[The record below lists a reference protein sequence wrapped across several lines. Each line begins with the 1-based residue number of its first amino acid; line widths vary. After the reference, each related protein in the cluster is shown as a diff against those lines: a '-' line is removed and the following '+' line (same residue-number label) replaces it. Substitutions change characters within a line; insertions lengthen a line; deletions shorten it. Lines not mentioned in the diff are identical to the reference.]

1 MPMPADTEVK
11 TSGSRE
17 SLRDLDPVGLEVKQL
32 PSSLKD
38 EGVDQQD
45 VFLFIRERLEKAPLH
60 VISRTG
66 ALHRL
71 GSPTLSL
78 EISLFEREP
87 GSFMYTVTLELTQG
101 VSLERS
107 DSDRFVAAPTWRAE
121 TVGLAQKGQLAALKD
136 QMGATADAFVTD
148 FAAK

>member
-17 SLRDLDPVGLEVKQL
+17 SLRDLEVVGLEVERL

-38 EGVDQQD
+38 EGVNEQD
-45 VFLFIRERLEKAPLH
+45 ILSFIRERLEKAPVN

-66 ALHRL
+66 AEHRR
-71 GSPTLSL
+71 GSPRLSL
-78 EISLFEREP
+78 EVSLFEREP
-87 GSFMYTVTLELTQG
+87 GSFMYTVTLELIQG
-101 VSLERS
+101 VGLERS
-107 DSDRFVAAPTWRAE
+107 DHHRFVPAPTWRAE
-121 TVGLAQKGQLAALKD
+121 AVGLAQKGQLAALKG